1 MKILICVF
9 LVVATSASA
18 QPAPK
23 EFPPDAVPISAA
35 SLRER
40 LANKVYRVQLADG
53 GGWRIDYRANGYYFV
68 NTNEGYSDTG
78 KWTVQECQL
87 CSVPRKTAPACNEV
101 REVGDPIIY
110 LKRLNGDIIQLK
122 PQ

>member
-1 MKILICVF
+1 MRILTCV
-9 LVVATSASA
+9 LLGAATAA
-18 QPAPK
+18 HADPAPK
-23 EFPPDAVPISAA
+23 EFPPNAVVLSASA
-35 SLRER
+35 LRER
-40 LANKVYRVQLADG
+40 LADKVYRVQLADG
-53 GGWRIDYRANGYYFV
+53 GGWRIDYRANGYYYV

-78 KWTVQECQL
+78 KWTVQEGQL
-87 CSVPRKTAPACNEV
+87 CSMPRKTAPACNEV

>member
-1 MKILICVF
+1 MKLIPCLF
-9 LVVATSASA
+9 LVAATAASA

-23 EFPPDAVPISAA
+23 EFPPDAVPISAG

-78 KWTVQECQL
+78 KWTVQDGKL
-87 CSVPRKTAPACNEV
+87 CSEPKKTASACNEV
-101 REVGDPIIY
+101 REIGDPVIY